1 MNTVGKILVFFIL
14 ILSVIWNYLVV
25 NAYATRTN
33 YKNELE
39 KVQKLYAE
47 AAKSSNASAKLAEE
61 QRAAAD
67 ATIAQLTADIR
78 SLQARVQAAENDSAT
93 YKAQVEAIG
102 KDKEKFVV
110 DAGLQQTGLKTLQS
124 QVDLLRGQVTTLDK
138 KLNDSTIA
146 EQKAE
151 NEKLQARIERDSAFR
166 KADEYEKRLLDLN
179 DQYFQLKNGGRGG
192 VGEQRIPPTDPD
204 IRATVTASADNQVE
218 ISLGGNAGIQKGA
231 VLDISRPSAKKYIGK
246 ITIERVDPF
255 GATGRF
261 TPLATI
267 GKPTAADLPTKGD
280 VVSIIK

>member
-1 MNTVGKILVFFIL
+1 MNTIGKILVFFIL

-33 YKNELE
+33 YKAELD
-39 KVQKLYAE
+39 KVQKLYTE
-47 AAKSSNASAKLAEE
+47 AAKSAGAATKLAEE

-67 ATIAQLTADIR
+67 ATIAQLTSDIR
-78 SLQARVQAAENDSAT
+78 SLEARVKAAENDSAT

-110 DAGLQQTGLKTLQS
+110 DAGLQQTGIKTLQS
-124 QVDLLRGQVTTLDK
+124 QVDLLRKQVTDLDV
-138 KLNDSTIA
+138 KLNNSVIA

-151 NEKLQARIERDSAFR
+151 NEKLQARIERDAAFR

-179 DQYFQLKNGGRGG
+179 DQYVTLKNGGVGG

-204 IRATVTASADNQVE
+204 FRATVKAVADNQIE
-218 ISLGGNAGIQKGA
+218 ISLGSNAGLQKGA

-267 GKPTAADLPTKGD
+267 GKPTAEDRPAKGD
-280 VVSIIK
+280 TVSIIK

>member
-1 MNTVGKILVFFIL
+1 MNTIGKILVFFIL

-33 YKNELE
+33 YKIELE
-39 KVQKLYAE
+39 KVQKLYNE
-47 AAKSSNASAKLAEE
+47 AAKSAGGATKLAEE

-67 ATIAQLTADIR
+67 ATIAQLQADIR
-78 SLQARVQAAENDSAT
+78 SLNARVQAAENDSAT

-110 DAGLQQTGLKTLQS
+110 DAGLQQTGIKTLQS
-124 QVDLLRGQVTTLDK
+124 QVDLTRAQIATLDK
-138 KLNDSTIA
+138 KLNDSVIA

-151 NEKLQARIERDSAFR
+151 NEKLQARIERDAAFR
-166 KADEYEKRLLDLN
+166 KADEYERKLLDLN
-179 DQYFQLKNGGRGG
+179 DQYVTLKNGGIGG
-192 VGEQRIPPTDPD
+192 VGTTRIPPTDPD
-204 IRATVTASADNQVE
+204 FKATVTGAAGDQIE
-218 ISLGGNAGIQKGA
+218 ISLGSNAGLQKGA

-246 ITIERVDPF
+246 ITIERVNPF

-280 VVSIIK
+280 TVSIIK

>member
-1 MNTVGKILVFFIL
+1 MNTLGKILVFFIL

-39 KVQKLYAE
+39 KVQKLYSE
-47 AAKSSNASAKLAEE
+47 AAKAAGSATKLAEE

-67 ATIAQLTADIR
+67 ATIAQLQADIR
-78 SLQARVQAAENDSAT
+78 SLDARVKAAENDSAT

-102 KDKEKFVV
+102 KDKEKFVT

-138 KLNDSTIA
+138 KLNDATIA

-151 NEKLQARIERDSAFR
+151 NEKLQARIERDAAFR
-166 KADEYEKRLLDLN
+166 KADDYEKRLLDLN
-179 DQYFQLKNGGRGG
+179 DQYVTLKNGGIGG
-192 VGEQRIPPTDPD
+192 VGTQRIPPTDPD
-204 IRATVTASADNQVE
+204 FKATVTGAAGDQIE
-218 ISLGGNAGIQKGA
+218 ISLGSNAGLQKGA

-267 GKPTAADLPTKGD
+267 GKPTAADYPTKGD
-280 VVSIIK
+280 TVSIIK

>member
-1 MNTVGKILVFFIL
+1 MNTIGKILVFFIL

-39 KVQKLYAE
+39 KVQKLYTE
-47 AAKSSNASAKLAEE
+47 AAKSAGSATKLAEE

-67 ATIAQLTADIR
+67 ATIAQLQADIR
-78 SLQARVQAAENDSAT
+78 SLTARVQAAENDSAT

-102 KDKEKFVV
+102 KDKEKFST
-110 DAGLQQTGLKTLQS
+110 DAGLQQTGIKTLES
-124 QVDLLRGQVTTLDK
+124 QVDLLRAQVTTLDK
-138 KLNDSTIA
+138 KLNDATIA

-151 NEKLQARIERDSAFR
+151 NEKLQARIERDAAFR
-166 KADEYEKRLLDLN
+166 KADDYEKRLLDLN
-179 DQYFQLKNGGRGG
+179 DQYVTLKNGGIGG
-192 VGEQRIPPTDPD
+192 VGTARIPPTDPD
-204 IRATVTASADNQVE
+204 FRATVTGAVDDQVE
-218 ISLGGNAGIQKGA
+218 ISLGSNAGLQKGA
-231 VLDISRPSAKKYIGK
+231 VLDISRPGAKKYIGK

-255 GATGRF
+255 AATGRF

-267 GKPTAADLPTKGD
+267 GKPTAADRPAKGD

>member
-1 MNTVGKILVFFIL
+1 MNTIGKILVFFVL

-39 KVQKLYAE
+39 KVQKLYTE
-47 AAKSSNASAKLAEE
+47 AAKAAGNSAKLAEE
-61 QRAAAD
+61 QRAASD
-67 ATIAQLTADIR
+67 ATIAQLSADIK
-78 SLQARVQAAENDSAT
+78 SLTARVQAAENETAT
-93 YKAQVEAIG
+93 YKVQVEAIG
-102 KDKEKFVV
+102 KDKEKFIV
-110 DAGLQQTGLKTLQS
+110 DAGLQQTGIKTLES
-124 QVDLLRGQVTTLDK
+124 QVDLTRAQISTLDK

-151 NEKLQARIERDSAFR
+151 NEKLQARIERDAAFR
-166 KADEYEKRLLDLN
+166 KADDYEKRLLDLN
-179 DQYFQLKNGGRGG
+179 DQYVTLKNGGIGG
-192 VGEQRIPPTDPD
+192 VGAARVPPTDPD
-204 IRATVTASADNQVE
+204 FRATVTGAAGDQIE
-218 ISLGGNAGIQKGA
+218 ISLGSNAGLQKGA

-267 GKPTAADLPTKGD
+267 GKPTAADLPAKGD
-280 VVSIIK
+280 TVSIIK

>member
-1 MNTVGKILVFFIL
+1 MNTIGKILVFFVL

-39 KVQKLYAE
+39 KVQKLYGE
-47 AAKSSNASAKLAEE
+47 AAKAAGSSSKLAEE
-61 QRAAAD
+61 QRAASD
-67 ATIAQLTADIR
+67 ATIAQMAADIK
-78 SLQARVQAAENDSAT
+78 SLTERVRAAENDSAT

-110 DAGLQQTGLKTLQS
+110 DAGLQITGIKTLQS
-124 QVDLLRGQVTTLDK
+124 QVDLLRTQVTSLDK
-138 KLNDSTIA
+138 KLNDSVIA

-166 KADEYEKRLLDLN
+166 KADDYEKKLLDQN
-179 DQYFQLKNGGRGG
+179 DQLDNLKNGVRGG
-192 VGEQRIPPTDPD
+192 VGTARIPATDPD
-204 IRATVTASADNQVE
+204 IRATVTGAAGDQIE
-218 ISLGGNAGIQKGA
+218 ISLGGNAGLQKGA

-255 GATGRF
+255 AATGRF